1 MTLTGIF
8 SQVPFEL
15 LLTFEP
21 RHQSRQTG
29 FFSDID
35 MNSLNTQFSSPV
47 LVDSAIWRTP
57 DAIFQ
62 TLDIWRRTNGACATS
77 HVSTGQW
84 IEGVCMAA
92 QYSPGIRSVAP
103 KREWAGRHLLLARG
117 ELGLEK
123 TLGNTV
129 MTCCL
134 PWVGPK
140 WWNCKNCCFGPY
152 CINQFKISDSR
163 FRPVSS
169 LSSLRSREPALTTG
183 AIGMGSGRCTG
194 STWPWTT
201 CTALGLTPRTNALWS
216 WSFTRTSTATWTT
229 DVHYIFWVV
238 QLPLVEF
245 TNWWSTTWGSHL
257 GTFVDQAFFSQY
269 WAPYLIS
276 WSFDNRFDGPLI

>member
-62 TLDIWRRTNGACATS
+62 TLDIWRRT
-77 HVSTGQW
+77 
-84 IEGVCMAA
+84 M
-92 QYSPGIRSVAP
+92 
-103 KREWAGRHLLLARG
+103 
-117 ELGLEK
+117 
-123 TLGNTV
+123 

-201 CTALGLTPRTNALWS
+201 CTALGLTPRANALWS

-257 GTFVDQAFFSQY
+257 GTFVEQTFFSQY

-276 WSFDNRFDGPLI
+276 WSFDNRFDGPLIY